1 MKVLVTEK
9 IHNTGLDELKK
20 YHEVEYHEGIER
32 EKLLKIIN
40 DFDALVVRADTPVD
54 REVIDKGINL
64 KCIAMAGIG
73 LNHIDVEYANSLGI
87 EVYNVADGS
96 IQSVAELALGLM
108 LMALRDLNRC
118 AVDVKTG
125 MWDKPG
131 YPGNTINGKTIGIL
145 ALGRI
150 GFRVAELCQAFGA
163 EVIAYD
169 PYLPQEV
176 ADKIGVK
183 LLDLDEVMKRSD
195 IISIHSPLTEE
206 TYHMINDEKMKL
218 MKPGSYLLNL
228 GRGGIVDE
236 EALYENIKSGQIRR
250 AAFDVLEHEPPRPE
264 DRKLL
269 DLDEFILTC
278 HIGAGAE
285 EAQEF
290 ISVKVAEQVNERLS
304 RK

>member
-9 IHNTGLDELKK
+9 IHKSGLEELKK
-20 YHEVEYHEGIER
+20 YHEVEYYEGIDR
-32 EKLLKIIN
+32 EKLLN
-40 DFDALVVRADTPVD
+40 DIKNFDALVVRADTPVD
-54 REVIDKGINL
+54 KEVIDKGVNL

-73 LNHIDVEYANSLGI
+73 LNHIDVEHAKSLGI
-87 EVYNVADGS
+87 EVYNVPDGS
-96 IQSVAELALGLM
+96 IQSVAELAIGLM
-108 LMALRDLNRC
+108 LMTLRDLNRC
-118 AVDVKTG
+118 AVDVKKG

-131 YPGNTINGKTIGIL
+131 YPGNTIQGKTIGIL

-163 EVIAYD
+163 DVVAYD
-169 PYLPQEV
+169 PYLSQEI
-176 ADKIGVK
+176 ADKIGVP
-183 LLDLDEVMKRSD
+183 LLELDDVMSRAD
-195 IISIHSPLTEE
+195 IISIHSPLTDE
-206 TYHMINDEKMKL
+206 TYHMIDDEKMKL
-218 MKPGSYLLNL
+218 MKPGSYILNL

-236 EALYENIKSGQIRR
+236 DALYENLKSGHIRR

-264 DRKLL
+264 DMKLL

-290 ISVKVAEQVNERLS
+290 ISLKVAEQVNERLS